1 MDKFDPNLLAVIFS
15 GVGLGLIP
23 LIIITT
29 TSFLKI
35 AVVLFII
42 RNALGVQQTPPS
54 LVLYGLALVLTVYV
68 TTPVVGQ
75 VYGKLDDSSID
86 YHSVAGWQQAAAD
99 ITPPLHDYLAK
110 FAKPTERA
118 FLLAATKRV
127 WPDSA
132 STSVTAD
139 DLVILVP
146 AFAVS
151 ELTRAFEIGF
161 LLYIPFVVIDIVVSN
176 ILMSMGM
183 MMMSPLVVSV
193 PFKLFL
199 FVLIDG
205 WSRLTHGL
213 ILSYG

>member
-15 GVGLGLIP
+15 GVALGLIP
-23 LIIITT
+23 LLMITAT
-29 TSFLKI
+29 AFLKI
-35 AVVLFII
+35 SVVLFII
-42 RNALGVQQTPPS
+42 RNALGIQQTPPS
-54 LVLYGLALVLTVYV
+54 LALYGLALVLTVYV
-68 TTPVVGQ
+68 STPVIGQ
-75 VYGKLDDSSID
+75 IYAKLGDTAID
-86 YHSVAGWQQAAAD
+86 YHSVTGWQQAADAVR
-99 ITPPLHDYLAK
+99 PPIHDYLAK
-110 FAKPTERA
+110 FASPSERA
-118 FLLAATKRV
+118 FLLAATRKV
-127 WPDSA
+127 WPDS
-132 STSVTAD
+132 TQGSVTED

-146 AFAVS
+146 AFAIS

-161 LLYIPFVVIDIVVSN
+161 LLYIPFIVIDIVVSN

>member
-23 LIIITT
+23 LIMITT

-75 VYGKLDDSSID
+75 IYGKLDDSSID
-86 YHSVAGWQQAAAD
+86 YHSVAGWQQAATD
-99 ITPPLHDYLAK
+99 IRPPLHDYLAK

-132 STSVTAD
+132 SSSVTED

-183 MMMSPLVVSV
+183 MMMSPTVVSV